1 MGDTVGNT
9 NDFHSHVLTIL
20 HHNVQSL
27 SNKLFQLSIL
37 LNSDFIHADILC
49 FTEYWLM
56 EEQMRVLNIDHFKS
70 VNNFSRFSSNHGG
83 FCIFVQQDWQIKEVN
98 YLKGRGS
105 ENVFEITVVG
115 MVDLKYNYKGYIL
128 LLLL

>member
-1 MGDTVGNT
+1 VGDTVGNT

-27 SNKLFQLSIL
+27 SNKLFQLFIL
-37 LNSDFIHADILC
+37 LNSDFIHADILY

-70 VNNFSRFSSNHGG
+70 VNNCSRFSSNHAGL
-83 FCIFVQQDWQIKEVN
+83 CIFVQQDWQTNEVN

-105 ENVFEITVVG
+105 EKVSEINVVG
-115 MVDLKYNYKGYIL
+115 MVDFKFTLACIH
-128 LLLL
+128 